1 MKQIIPIFFA
11 TDENYAPYL
20 SVTLESMLAN
30 ASKDCFYKIHVLT
43 SKLSDTTKAKIEK
56 SLTKNSSIEY
66 VSLTKELDKVSEKLH
81 LRDYYSKETYYRFFI
96 ANLFPQYD
104 KVLYLDCDIIV
115 LGDIA
120 ELYNVPLGN
129 RLVAA
134 CQEEV
139 MAMIKVFGDYVEQA
153 LDVPCADYFNAGIL
167 LMNTKLFRE
176 EDVEGQFVELLGQYK
191 FRVTQDEDYLN
202 VICKGRSK
210 QIHLGWNK
218 TAFDNPFFNEKM
230 LRIIHYK
237 MTNKPW
243 RYSDVKYANYF
254 WKYAKRSPFYKE
266 ILKERDSYTD
276 EQRQRDFDSYK
287 NLEEMARQDSADP
300 NNYRNSMQRKKIA
313 L

>member
-43 SKLSDTTKAKIEK
+43 TKLSDATKARIEK
-56 SLTKNSSIEY
+56 SLTRNSSIEY
-66 VSLTKELDKVSEKLH
+66 VSLTKELDKVSSKLH

-96 ANLFPQYD
+96 ANLYPQYD

-139 MAMIKVFGDYVEQA
+139 MATVKVFGDYVEKA

-167 LMNTKLFRE
+167 VINAKLYRE
-176 EDVEGQFVELLGQYK
+176 
-191 FRVTQDEDYLN
+191 
-202 VICKGRSK
+202 
-210 QIHLGWNK
+210 
-218 TAFDNPFFNEKM
+218 
-230 LRIIHYK
+230 
-237 MTNKPW
+237 
-243 RYSDVKYANYF
+243 
-254 WKYAKRSPFYKE
+254 
-266 ILKERDSYTD
+266 
-276 EQRQRDFDSYK
+276 
-287 NLEEMARQDSADP
+287 
-300 NNYRNSMQRKKIA
+300 
-313 L
+313 

>member
-43 SKLSDTTKAKIEK
+43 SKLSDVTKARIEK

-96 ANLFPQYD
+96 ANLYPQYD

-139 MAMIKVFGDYVEQA
+139 MATVKVFGDYVEKA

-167 LMNTKLFRE
+167 LMNAKLFRE
-176 EDVEGQFVELLGQYK
+176 EDIESQFVELLGQYK
-191 FRVTQDEDYLN
+191 FRVTQDQDYLN
-202 VICKGRSK
+202 VLCKGRTK
-210 QIHLGWNK
+210 QLHLGWNK
-218 TAFDNPFFNEKM
+218 TAFDNPYFNEKM

-243 RYSDVKYANYF
+243 RYSNVKYADFF
-254 WKYAKRSPFYKE
+254 WKYAKHSPFYKE
-266 ILKERDSYTD
+266 ILQERDSYG
-276 EQRQRDFDSYK
+276 ELQRQRDIDCYA
-287 NLEEMARQDSADP
+287 NLVEMAREDTVDP
-300 NNYRNSMQRKKIA
+300 NNYKNSLQRKRIA

>member
-1 MKQIIPIFFA
+1 VKQIIPIFFA

-43 SKLSDTTKAKIEK
+43 SKLSDVTKARIEK

-96 ANLFPQYD
+96 ANLYPQYD

-139 MAMIKVFGDYVEQA
+139 MATVKVFGDYVEKA

-167 LMNTKLFRE
+167 LMNAKLFRE
-176 EDVEGQFVELLGQYK
+176 EDIESQFVELLGQYK
-191 FRVTQDEDYLN
+191 FRVTQDQDYLN
-202 VICKGRSK
+202 VLCKGRTK
-210 QIHLGWNK
+210 QLHLGWNK
-218 TAFDNPFFNEKM
+218 TAFDNPYFNEKM

-243 RYSDVKYANYF
+243 RYSNVKYADFF
-254 WKYAKRSPFYKE
+254 WKYAKHSPFYKE
-266 ILKERDSYTD
+266 ILQERDSYG
-276 EQRQRDFDSYK
+276 ELQRQRDIDCYA
-287 NLEEMARQDSADP
+287 NLVEMAREDTVDP
-300 NNYRNSMQRKKIA
+300 NNYKNSLQRKRIA